1 MRRKDFSLAV
11 KLALALLLIIAFL
24 GIGYVLLFI
33 SFIGFN
39 TP

>member
-33 SFIGFN
+33 SFIGVN